1 MKIAVV
7 GTGYVGLVTGTCLAD
22 SGNDVICLDIDEK
35 KVSSLKEGKIPIYE
49 PGLEELVERN
59 ARVGRL
65 RFTTDTNE
73 AVAAAEIVFLA
84 VGTPPTTSGAAD
96 LTALWSVVSSIAPY
110 LTEDVIVITKSTVPV
125 GSAAKIEDRLLEAT
139 GHKCHV
145 ASNPEFLKEGAAI
158 EDFQRPDRVVVGA
171 RTPEV
176 AEKLRRLY
184 SPFLRTERPFLV
196 MSPESAEMTKYVANS
211 LLATKISFINEI
223 ANLCERMEANVD
235 DVRRGIGHDSRI
247 GFSFLFPGVGYGGSC
262 FPKDVQALSAMGRER
277 SSELTILQAVH
288 EANLA
293 QKQVLGKKIAG
304 HFDGNLEG
312 RRIALW
318 GLAFKP
324 RTDDIRDAPSLDL
337 IDVLLAARVKIRVF
351 DPEAMQNV
359 QDRYGSAL
367 EYASSPLDAVT
378 NADALAIMTE
388 WGDFRRPD
396 FKALKAAMASHV
408 IFDGRNLFDRT
419 EMLSNGFLYHSIGR
433 SVVDGRPKEDG
444 SG

>member
-22 SGNDVICLDIDEK
+22 SGSDVICLDIDEK

-65 RFTTDTNE
+65 RFTTDTIE
-73 AVAAAEIVFLA
+73 AVGAAEIVFLA
-84 VGTPPTTSGAAD
+84 VGTPPTASGAAD
-96 LTALWSVVSSIAPY
+96 LTALWSVVSSIAAH
-110 LTEDVIVITKSTVPV
+110 LAEDVIVITKSTVPV
-125 GSAAKIEDRLLEAT
+125 GTAAKIEHQLLEAT
-139 GHKCHV
+139 GRECHV

-158 EDFQRPDRVVVGA
+158 EDFQRPDRVVVGV

-211 LLATKISFINEI
+211 LLATKISFINEV

-262 FPKDVQALSAMGRER
+262 FPKDVQALSAMARER
-277 SSELTILQAVH
+277 ASELTILQAVH
-288 EANLA
+288 GANLA
-293 QKQVLGKKIAG
+293 QKQVLGTKIADY
-304 HFDGNLEG
+304 FEGNLEG
-312 RRIALW
+312 RRIAVW

-324 RTDDIRDAPSLDL
+324 RTDDIRDAPSLEL
-337 IDVLLAARVKIRVF
+337 IDALLAARAKIRVF

-359 QDRYGSAL
+359 QDKYGSEL

-378 NADALAIMTE
+378 NADALAIVTE

-408 IFDGRNLFDRT
+408 IFDGRNLFDSA

-433 SVVDGRPKEDG
+433 SVVDGRPKEAS

>member
-22 SGNDVICLDIDEK
+22 SGSDVTCLDIDEK
-35 KVSSLKEGKIPIYE
+35 KISSLKEGKIPIYE

-84 VGTPPTTSGAAD
+84 VGTPPTASGAAD
-96 LTALWSVVSSIAPY
+96 LTALWSVVSSIAPH
-110 LTEDVIVITKSTVPV
+110 LAEGVIVITKSTVPV
-125 GSAAKIEDRLLEAT
+125 GTAAKIEHKLSEAT
-139 GHKCHV
+139 GRVCHV

-158 EDFQRPDRVVVGA
+158 EDFQRPDRVVVGV

-184 SPFLRTERPFLV
+184 SSFLRTERPFLV

-211 LLATKISFINEI
+211 LLATKISFINEV

-262 FPKDVQALSAMGRER
+262 FPKDVQALSAMARDR
-277 SSELTILQAVH
+277 SSELTILHAVH

-293 QKQVLGKKIAG
+293 QKQVLGKKIADY
-304 HFDGNLEG
+304 FDGNLEG

-324 RTDDIRDAPSLDL
+324 RTDDIRDAPSLEL
-337 IDVLLAARVKIRVF
+337 LDVLLAARAKIRVF

-359 QDRYGSAL
+359 QAKYGSAL

-378 NADALAIMTE
+378 NADALAIVTE

-408 IFDGRNLFDRT
+408 IFDGRNLFDSA

-433 SVVDGRPKEDG
+433 SVVDGRPKEAG

>member
-1 MKIAVV
+1 MPV
-7 GTGYVGLVTGTCLAD
+7 GT
-22 SGNDVICLDIDEK
+22 
-35 KVSSLKEGKIPIYE
+35 
-49 PGLEELVERN
+49 
-59 ARVGRL
+59 
-65 RFTTDTNE
+65 
-73 AVAAAEIVFLA
+73 
-84 VGTPPTTSGAAD
+84 
-96 LTALWSVVSSIAPY
+96 
-110 LTEDVIVITKSTVPV
+110 
-125 GSAAKIEDRLLEAT
+125 AAKIEHQLSEAT
-139 GHKCHV
+139 GRVCHV

-158 EDFQRPDRVVVGA
+158 EDFQRPDRVVVGV

-211 LLATKISFINEI
+211 LLATKISFINEV

-262 FPKDVQALSAMGRER
+262 FPKDVQALSAMARDR
-277 SSELTILQAVH
+277 SSELTILHAVH

-293 QKQVLGKKIAG
+293 QKQVLGKKIADY
-304 HFDGNLEG
+304 FDGNLEG

-324 RTDDIRDAPSLDL
+324 RTDDIRDAPSLELLDA
-337 IDVLLAARVKIRVF
+337 LLAARAKIRVF

-359 QDRYGSAL
+359 QAKYGSAL

-378 NADALAIMTE
+378 NADALAIVTE

-408 IFDGRNLFDRT
+408 IFDGRNLFDSA

-433 SVVDGRPKEDG
+433 SVVDGRLKEAG